1 MTKSPLLLLA
11 EDDKSLSTVTARA
24 LRQAGFSVQA
34 TDTLS
39 TLWQWLEAGQETCCS
54 AMSRYPMAMLSMSCR
69 VSNASGPICRW
80 WS

>member
-39 TLWQWLEAGQETCCS
+39 TLWQWLEAGQS
-54 AMSRYPMAMLSMSCR
+54 ARRLSAVKRQRCQAFTLKATS
-69 VSNASGPICRW
+69 I
-80 WS
+80 